1 MKQITKKLKLCIL
14 FAAAFLFLGFMPA
27 KVEAANYQVVNI
39 SVGTDGQRTKVGSY
53 YFWGAFKSGGYKIY
67 SSKSKTA
74 KTGTTVATVSLLD
87 SAYSIVTNGSV
98 VYYTT
103 ASSNTKHVVYR
114 VSATGKSRKKL
125 ATISANR
132 IVLEKV
138 YNNQLYYA
146 RYTSSGRSFC
156 SLSTSTKKTK
166 TIVKNCND
174 GIYSITGGRYI
185 YAATSSSTKTTIRVF
200 DCQKAKVIKT
210 LSLQKKSSAYATLYV
225 SKKYFYCVIS
235 TPNSD
240 LTSTDK
246 VYRYALNGSGKAKLI
261 ATMKSV
267 DSIGGVTDSY
277 IYYYTGK
284 TNTTTGE
291 YKVTYYK
298 YKISTKKSTKI
309 SESAY
314 YKAIAY

>member
-14 FAAAFLFLGFMPA
+14 FAAAFLLLGFMPA
-27 KVEAANYQVVNI
+27 KVEAANYQIVNV
-39 SVGTDGQRTKVGSY
+39 SEGTNGQRTKVGSY
-53 YFWGAFKSGGYKIY
+53 YFWGAFKSGSYKIY

-87 SAYSIVTNGSV
+87 SSCSIVTNGSV

-125 ATISANR
+125 ATISAYR
-132 IVLEKV
+132 IFLEKV
-138 YNNQLYYA
+138 YNNRLYYA
-146 RYTSSGRSFC
+146 RYTSSGPSLC

-185 YAATSSSTKTTIRVF
+185 YAVTSASKKTTIRVF

-210 LSLQKKSSAYATLYV
+210 LSLQKKSSDYATLYV

-235 TPNSD
+235 TPNND
-240 LTSTDK
+240 LTATDK
-246 VYRYALNGSGKAKLI
+246 VYRYASNGSGKAKLI
-261 ATMKSV
+261 ATIKNSASM
-267 DSIGGVTDSY
+267 GGITDSY
-277 IYYYTGK
+277 IYYSTYK
-284 TNTTTGE
+284 TDTTTGE
-291 YKVTYYK
+291 SKATYYK

-309 SESAY
+309 SQSAY
-314 YKAIAY
+314 SKAVGY